1 MLTAPG
7 NRRSAEEK
15 SWGRLPTEELLD
27 FRLKDLGLKLEGTTL
42 ADRVRRLHAELDE
55 AGVRFK
61 PYVWLSTDWFTPD
74 GTTGFAAPFFLAHT
88 RLVRLEHKQMFEVE
102 GGTSNWCMK
111 LLRHEAAH
119 ALDNAYRLRRRKRW
133 REVFGSP
140 TTPYRATYRPNPAS
154 RRYVQHLN
162 YWYSQSHPIEDFA
175 ETFAVW
181 LGQPSWRE
189 DYAAWPALT
198 KLQYVDDLMHEL
210 GDQAPRVRT
219 RAHID
224 PLRSEQGTLRDYY
237 RKKQAR
243 YSLHLPGTFDDHL
256 RSVFPSAARGRESAA
271 SFLRR
276 RRADIRRRVAHVTG
290 RETYLVDQVLD
301 EILPRCRILG
311 LARPQL
317 EQRAFVDACI
327 LVTTLA
333 VSFVK
338 GQRPRYAR

>member
-1 MLTAPG
+1 MIRVTALTLLLCACGLSQDNFKKRFEALDDKRDHDGVVALWKGAPG
-7 NRRSAEEK
+7 RV
-15 SWGRLPTEELLD
+15 
-27 FRLKDLGLKLEGTTL
+27 LGTIDSYLEGALKLMEEGKADDKTIATMHQRALRGAL
-42 ADRVRRLHAELDE
+42 AADQAFDRAI
-55 AGVRFK
+55 
-61 PYVWLSTDWFTPD
+61 YT
-74 GTTGFAAPFFLAHT
+74 
-88 RLVRLEHKQMFEVE
+88 
-102 GGTSNWCMK
+102 
-111 LLRHEAAH
+111 
-119 ALDNAYRLRRRKRW
+119 
-133 REVFGSP
+133 
-140 TTPYRATYRPNPAS
+140 
-154 RRYVQHLN
+154 
-162 YWYSQSHPIEDFA
+162 
-175 ETFAVW
+175 
-181 LGQPSWRE
+181 

-198 KLQYVDDLMHEL
+198 KLHYVDDLMHEL

-256 RSVFPSAARGRESAA
+256 RSVFPSDARGRESAA

-301 EILPRCRILG
+301 ELLPRCRILG